1 MAKKETYNI
10 QLISIQLISILLIT
24 LWVYTALNKAMDINL
39 FRSQLIMQPFPSGL
53 AGILIWFLPA
63 IELLVASLLMFSKTK
78 KAGMLLSFLL
88 MLVFTSYVA
97 LAVIGYWENIPC
109 SCGGVLNQ
117 LGWKDHL
124 WFNLF
129 FTALSATGIYLLRQ
143 SHRKEGLQQ
152 AALSGGPAKGQ
163 GISHYY

>member
-24 LWVYTALNKAMDINL
+24 LWVYTALNKAMDIDL
-39 FRSQLIMQPFPSGL
+39 FRSQLIKQPIPQEL
-53 AGILIWFLPA
+53 ANILVWFLPI
-63 IELLVASLLMFSKTK
+63 IELLTASLLMFTKTR

-88 MLVFTSYVA
+88 MLVFTGYVA

-129 FTALSATGIYLLRQ
+129 FTALAGTGVYLLRHL
-143 SHRKEGLQQ
+143 HRKGGLQQ
-152 AALSGGPAKGQ
+152 IALSGEPAKG
-163 GISHYY
+163 

>member
-10 QLISIQLISILLIT
+10 QLIAIQLISILLIT
-24 LWVYTALNKAMDINL
+24 LWVYTAVNKAMDIGL
-39 FRSQLIMQPFPSGL
+39 FKTQLAKQPFPSPW
-53 AGILIWFLPA
+53 APILVWFLPI
-63 IELLVASLLMFSKTK
+63 IELLTASLLMFTKTK

-88 MLVFTSYVA
+88 MLVFTIYVA

-129 FTALSATGIYLLRQ
+129 FTALAGTGVYLSRQ
-143 SHRKEGLQQ
+143 SHRKDGLKQ
-152 AALSGGPAKGQ
+152 AALSGGPA
-163 GISHYY
+163 

>member
-10 QLISIQLISILLIT
+10 QLFSIQLISILLIT
-24 LWVYTALNKAMDINL
+24 LWVYTALSKSMDIGL
-39 FRSQLIMQPFPSGL
+39 FKSQLTRQPFPSSWAPML
-53 AGILIWFLPA
+53 VWFLPI
-63 IELLVASLLMFSKTK
+63 IELLTASLLMFTKTR

-88 MLVFTSYVA
+88 MLVFTGYVA

-129 FTALSATGIYLLRQ
+129 FTALAGTGVYLSRSLQ
-143 SHRKEGLQQ
+143 RKEGLKQ
-152 AALSGGPAKGQ
+152 ADLSGQPAKG
-163 GISHYY
+163 

>member
-1 MAKKETYNI
+1 MAKRETYNI

-24 LWVYTALNKAMDINL
+24 LWVYTALNKAMDIGL
-39 FRSQLIMQPFPSGL
+39 FRAQLARQPIPQEL
-53 AGILIWFLPA
+53 ANILVWFLPT
-63 IELLVASLLMFSKTK
+63 IELLTASLLMFSKTK

-88 MLVFTSYVA
+88 MLVFTIYVA

-129 FTALSATGIYLLRQ
+129 FTALSGTGVYLLRQ
-143 SHRKEGLQQ
+143 LHRKRDLQQ
-152 AALSGGPAKGQ
+152 IALSGQPAKG
-163 GISHYY
+163 